1 VIVAHL
7 SDLHL
12 GHRAFDRT
20 EGGQNL
26 RELDLAAAF
35 QRAVDDLVRLRPDV
49 VVVAGDVF
57 DRPDP
62 PPGALV
68 ALTRGLER
76 IGGELPGTPVLIAA
90 GARDTPRRSGEAGA
104 LAAMDAFPHVE
115 AATGT
120 ARSVLFRERSL
131 HVHLVPHRSVLRG
144 RAPVLEPD
152 PRARWNVLV
161 VHGRLGSASDASD
174 ASDDAV
180 ALDLEGWDYVALGS
194 SHSHRVVA
202 PRVAYA
208 GALERVG
215 PAPWAEAAEQKG
227 FVTVDLETGR
237 LRFHVVPGR
246 AVVSLAPTRVPRR
259 DPEALR
265 ARVAEVVREVPGGI
279 DGKIVRIRLR
289 GPTPSDLAALQGPF
303 LVDLARRAL
312 HLSVEAEDA
321 GGAAEH
327 PPPDLTALVD
337 AHLPAAP
344 PTGTHLLLERVL
356 QVGA

>member
-35 QRAVDDLVRLRPDV
+35 QRAVDDLVRLRPEV

-68 ALTRGLER
+68 TLTRGLER
-76 IGGELPGTPVLIAA
+76 IGVELPGTPVLIAG
-90 GARDTPRRSGEAGA
+90 GARDTPRRAGEAGA

-161 VHGRLGSASDASD
+161 VHGRLVDETDAAD
-174 ASDDAV
+174 AGVAV
-180 ALDLEGWDYVALGS
+180 DLDGWDYVALGS

-215 PAPWAEAAEQKG
+215 PAPWTEAAEQKG
-227 FVTVDLETGR
+227 FVTVDLATGHI
-237 LRFHVVPGR
+237 RFHAVPGR
-246 AVVSLAPTRVPRR
+246 AVVSLAPTRVPGR

-289 GPTPSDLAALQGPF
+289 GPTPSDLTALQGPF

-312 HLSVEAEDA
+312 HLSVEAEDV
-321 GGAAEH
+321 GGAAA
-327 PPPDLTALVD
+327 PDVPDLPALVGR
-337 AHLPAAP
+337 HLPVEP
-344 PTGTHLLLERVL
+344 PEGTLPLLERVL
-356 QVGA
+356 QVGP